1 MICISFGICMQTF
14 ERNRFKV
21 STTTNN
27 YNDVGLNNLQVVK
40 NAIHTLISDVQM
52 QKMVTQKN
60 ETCGRKDANDFHL
73 RHLKFIH
80 SFFGLALLKIN

>member
-1 MICISFGICMQTF
+1 MQTF
-14 ERNRFKV
+14 EHNRFKV

-52 QKMVTQKN
+52 QKMVTQKMRRVV
-60 ETCGRKDANDFHL
+60 EKMPMIST
-73 RHLKFIH
+73 
-80 SFFGLALLKIN
+80 

>member
-21 STTTNN
+21 TITNN
-27 YNDVGLNNLQVVK
+27 KYNDVGLNNLQVVK

-73 RHLKFIH
+73 RHFRFIH
-80 SFFGLALLKIN
+80 SFFGLAL

>member
-1 MICISFGICMQTF
+1 MQTF

-73 RHLKFIH
+73 RNIRFIH
-80 SFFGLALLKIN
+80 SFIFLDLHCRSYQLKIY